1 MKKLTAL
8 LCLVLILLLSGCS
21 ALSLN
26 ESSIMCPPKATG
38 NKADIQKLIDKQTS
52 GDYVLKYPK
61 NGSNRS
67 SIVMHDLD
75 HDDDEDAIAFYSDKS
90 GEHIHALFVECKN
103 SDYVIIEDVLIEAAT
118 IDRIEF
124 CDLNAD
130 SKCEIILGYSRSTSS
145 QNVMSIFT
153 YNKDASPVITQ
164 NETPY
169 TYSSLVTGD
178 FDKDKSDDIL
188 LISLYSGDIAARAQ
202 LLVFSGTELVEVS
215 SAELDSDITQLAS
228 ATYGQISDDSYG
240 AILDGVS
247 STGDYTTQVVLFD
260 SSRPALINPL
270 FSYSGYSLT
279 RRSTQICSTDY
290 NKDSLIDIPICSLML
305 HNEDDDVNT
314 IARRIDWN
322 NLDTDTYTLNT
333 SQSAIFCSADGYLL
347 TMPQKWSESVTA
359 RYDKTNR
366 ELSIYTCE
374 YSGSK
379 LVLKDKL
386 ITVKAYFDENY
397 EKSSSE
403 YTEFMRVGATVYTYL
418 IGSADN
424 YLSITGD
431 ELSSLFKP
439 VNL

>member
-8 LCLVLILLLSGCS
+8 ISLILVLLLSGCS
-21 ALSLN
+21 VMSLD

-38 NKADIQKLIDKQTS
+38 NKAHIQKLIDKQTS
-52 GDYVLKYPK
+52 GEYVLKYPK

-67 SIVMHDLD
+67 SIVTHDLD
-75 HDDDEDAIAFYSDKS
+75 HDEDEDAIAFYSDKS
-90 GEHIHALFVECKN
+90 GDHIHALFVECVG
-103 SDYVIIEDVLIEAAT
+103 SDYVIVEDVLLEAAT
-118 IDRIEF
+118 VDRIEF
-124 CDLNAD
+124 CDLDAD
-130 SKCEIILGYSRSTSS
+130 SKCEIVIGYSHSTSS
-145 QNVMSIFT
+145 QNVMSIYS

-164 NETPY
+164 HDTPY

-178 FDKDKSDDIL
+178 FNKDDADDIL

-202 LLVFSGTELVEVS
+202 LLVYTGSDLVEIS
-215 SAELDSDITQLAS
+215 STELDSDITQLAS
-228 ATYGQISDDSYG
+228 VMYGQISNDSYG
-240 AILDGVS
+240 AVLDGVS

-260 SSRPALINPL
+260 ASRPALINPL

-279 RRSTQICSTDY
+279 RRSTQISSLDY
-290 NKDSLIDIPICSLML
+290 NKDNLVDIPICSLML
-305 HNEDDDVNT
+305 HNEDDDTNL

-322 NLDTDTYTLNT
+322 NLDTDTYTLST
-333 SQSAIFCSADGYLL
+333 SESAIFCSADGYLL

-366 ELSIYTCE
+366 ELTVYTCE
-374 YSGSK
+374 YSGNK

-386 ITVKAYFDENY
+386 ITVKAYFDEDY

-418 IGSADN
+418 IGTADN
-424 YLSITGD
+424 YLAITGN